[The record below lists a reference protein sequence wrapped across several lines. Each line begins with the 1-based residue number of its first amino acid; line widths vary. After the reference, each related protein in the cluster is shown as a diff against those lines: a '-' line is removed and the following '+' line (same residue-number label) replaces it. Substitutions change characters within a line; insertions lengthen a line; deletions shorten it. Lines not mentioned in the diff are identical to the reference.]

1 MAQGE
6 VLVDDDE
13 AVPVLDGLVVVVI
26 VVVVEF
32 VTVRVGAVTEI
43 PIVVDRVSVFSAL
56 VDVLELLPW
65 VSAYAMPPPTS
76 NAAMMASAIH
86 PPLGPRRGRRSAP
99 QLGQYAAPAST

>member
-43 PIVVDRVSVFSAL
+43 PIVVDRV
-56 VDVLELLPW
+56 
-65 VSAYAMPPPTS
+65 
-76 NAAMMASAIH
+76 
-86 PPLGPRRGRRSAP
+86 
-99 QLGQYAAPAST
+99 